1 MIPDE
6 LLKHPTIRLHGKVD
20 DAMLDRFME
29 QMAAAIDRPELLQNK
44 AGVIRIRLLRGVTI
58 IDPPYIYIYR

>member
-29 QMAAAIDRPELLQNK
+29 QMAAAI
-44 AGVIRIRLLRGVTI
+44 AT
-58 IDPPYIYIYR
+58 PPVRSCSN